1 MSNQAPSETPF
12 LIQDLETLRV
22 IADPLRNQTLEILIE
37 QPQTVGEAAVKLGLS
52 PSKLYYHFS
61 LLEKHGLIRVCKT
74 RTVGNLLEKVY
85 QAVSSRLEIADELLN
100 FKTPTGQESV
110 FAMLLS
116 MLDTTREDL
125 QRSLQARA
133 FELEHGAEEHPRR
146 VIVNRNLAHL
156 SESQAQELQSRL
168 CALMDEFV
176 EGNQKGAL
184 QEGTEEGLQ
193 KGSEGSLQE
202 DAEGALQKDTEAV
215 QAEETQLYAFTV
227 AFYPTF
233 YYPEGDKMPDADRGK
248 E

>member
-1 MSNQAPSETPF
+1 MNSQPSSETPF

-22 IADPLRNQTLEILIE
+22 IADPLRNQVLEILTE

-61 LLEKHGLIRVCKT
+61 LLEKHGLVQVCET

-85 QAVSSRLEIADELLN
+85 RAVSSRLEIADELLN

-110 FAMLLS
+110 YTMLLS

-133 FELEHGAEEHPRR
+133 FELEHGAVEHPRR

-156 SESQAQELQSRL
+156 SEIRAQELQERL
-168 CALMDEFV
+168 CALMEEFV
-176 EGNQKGAL
+176 EREQK
-184 QEGTEEGLQ
+184 
-193 KGSEGSLQE
+193 
-202 DAEGALQKDTEAV
+202 EGAEKASQEALEK
-215 QAEETQLYAFTV
+215 ADEQLYAFTV

-233 YYPEGDKMPDADRGK
+233 YYPGEG
-248 E
+248 

>member
-1 MSNQAPSETPF
+1 MSNQTPSETPF

-61 LLEKHGLIRVCKT
+61 LLEKHGLIRVCET

-133 FELEHGAEEHPRR
+133 FELEHGAVEHPRR
-146 VIVNRNLAHL
+146 VIVNRNLSHL
-156 SESQAQELQSRL
+156 SESKAQELQERL
-168 CALMDEFV
+168 CALMEEFIQADLK
-176 EGNQKGAL
+176 ERAL
-184 QEGTEEGLQ
+184 QDDLEEASQESSGDAQ
-193 KGSEGSLQE
+193 KDSEGAPQTS
-202 DAEGALQKDTEAV
+202 AEGV
-215 QAEETQLYAFTV
+215 QAEETHLYAFTV

-233 YYPEGDKMPDADRGK
+233 YYPEGGK
-248 E
+248 